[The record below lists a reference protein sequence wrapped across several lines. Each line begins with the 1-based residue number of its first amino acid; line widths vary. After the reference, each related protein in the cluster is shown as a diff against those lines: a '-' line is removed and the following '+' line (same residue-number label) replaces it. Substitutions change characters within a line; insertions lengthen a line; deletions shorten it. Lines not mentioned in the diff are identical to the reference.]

1 MNHTSQHCYFQP
13 SYCHALHLTVLPAL
27 LPLCCCHADELH
39 QLRALRRLCIRRI
52 DCVFCSAAAAAAA
65 ALQMNSTSFGHY
77 ICFVRTADGRWYIC
91 DDARVAA
98 TSPSRVLSQNAY
110 MLFYQRDTPKP
121 APQPGY
127 KRQRPL
133 TPAAAAAAVVT
144 QQQQQQEEV
153 DAANGIGGELERQ
166 LQAAAA
172 LLQQQELQQQQD
184 VPAHAT
190 EHLARVSTAPAALV
204 RMADEL
210 ASSSSK
216 DEEDITA
223 SLTWSSSGIAGDGAG
238 SSGCSTPSAPAA
250 ARGQTAAA
258 AAAAALQQQDAK
270 QQQQQQPAV
279 AGSDSGSMSDTS
291 QQQQQQQENGTAVTD
306 STAAA
311 TTGSSSSL
319 PVVSYSLARAGP
331 ELLQLRA
338 QLPGVQQASEVC
350 VDVVNAGPQLQ
361 RLLLKVP
368 GRFAPLEVP
377 LLPLIGAGRAAA
389 AAAVAAAAFGLKSG
403 SVGAAVADGVTA
415 EGAQVVASVSGKLYK
430 RRQILSLKLHL
441 VDADI
446 ISSSSGED
454 SMVHWHSTDSGPD
467 VASSSGSESDSSL
480 VLVPMC
486 SIRSV
491 MSEMDLSSF
500 FGRNSSAGQ
509 QAMQGLRHG
518 RQQQGAAAAAA
529 AGQEGVEEGEG
540 AAAGGGGGS
549 GVGAGA
555 KKQAGGRKSS
565 SSKKGSK
572 GKKKR

>member
-1 MNHTSQHCYFQP
+1 
-13 SYCHALHLTVLPAL
+13 
-27 LPLCCCHADELH
+27 
-39 QLRALRRLCIRRI
+39 
-52 DCVFCSAAAAAAA
+52 
-65 ALQMNSTSFGHY
+65 MNSTSFGHY

-127 KRQRPL
+127 KRKRPL
-133 TPAAAAAAVVT
+133 TPAAAAAVVA
-144 QQQQQQEEV
+144 QQQQEAG
-153 DAANGIGGELERQ
+153 AANGIGGELERQ

-172 LLQQQELQQQQD
+172 LLQQQELQQQQQD

-223 SLTWSSSGIAGDGAG
+223 SLTSSSSGIAAGDGAG

-258 AAAAALQQQDAK
+258 AAAAASQQQDAK
-270 QQQQQQPAV
+270 QQQQPAV

-291 QQQQQQQENGTAVTD
+291 QQQQQENGAAAAVT
-306 STAAA
+306 TAAA
-311 TTGSSSSL
+311 GSSSSSSL
-319 PVVSYSLARAGP
+319 PVVSYSLTRAGP

-441 VDADI
+441 IDADI
-446 ISSSSGED
+446 SSSSSGED

-480 VLVPMC
+480 VLVPMR

-500 FGRNSSAGQ
+500 FGRHSSAGQ

-529 AGQEGVEEGEG
+529 AAGQEGAEEGEG
-540 AAAGGGGGS
+540 VAAVGGVGS

-555 KKQAGGRKSS
+555 KKQAGGKKSS